1 MKQLILDV
9 LEDVSHGQI
18 NLASSAARN
27 TIGDLIVAAIKSKG
41 CYTEYDDSEISEQE
55 AQATWVCSICG
66 ENTADV
72 DYDYLGSGTNHLSCE
87 LKQESQEIEEIEKQ

>member
-1 MKQLILDV
+1 MKQLIKDV
-9 LEDVSHGQI
+9 LEDVAKGQP
-18 NLASSAARN
+18 NLESEAAREMITN
-27 TIGDLIVAAIKSKG
+27 LIVAAIKSKG